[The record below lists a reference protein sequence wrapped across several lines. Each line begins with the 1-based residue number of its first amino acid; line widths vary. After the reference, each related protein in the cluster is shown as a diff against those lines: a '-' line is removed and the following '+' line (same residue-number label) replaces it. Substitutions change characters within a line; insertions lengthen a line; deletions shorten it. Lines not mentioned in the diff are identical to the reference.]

1 MSQKSTLVN
10 QPLKNFQIPN
20 KQNVIFNANMA
31 SETNHSHPFLLK
43 TEASQDTVSCPSSA
57 LPICA
62 VSVISFSLCRS
73 GFQVEY
79 FIGKKQLSLGNN
91 EQF

>member
-1 MSQKSTLVN
+1 MSQKSILAD

-20 KQNVIFNANMA
+20 KQNVIFNANMG

-43 TEASQDTVSCPSSA
+43 KEAFQDTASCPSSA
-57 LPICA
+57 LS

-73 GFQVEY
+73 EFQVAH